1 MWSKHCQLSL
11 PLHWGLHAPGMRWE
25 DADFHGPHS
34 PEGGDSG
41 AGLPLSLSLAVSD
54 LL

>member
-1 MWSKHCQLSL
+1 MEQTL
-11 PLHWGLHAPGMRWE
+11 PALATLTLGPPCTW
-25 DADFHGPHS
+25 DDFHGPHS